1 MWVRKHNADP
11 IRVNPPKPETFFAS
25 DFDDFC
31 KCCSYVTLEKG
42 LGEKYFF
49 FLQEVCFFGAAK
61 NVYLGFTGYV
71 S

>member
-1 MWVRKHNADP
+1 MQCDL
-11 IRVNPPKPETFFAS
+11 VNPPKPETFFAS
-25 DFDDFC
+25 EFDDFC
-31 KCCSYVTLEKG
+31 KCCSYVSLEKG

-71 S
+71 SQTFLFV